1 VLRRYLRRS
10 VRFPGVRLRER
21 SRRLTVRMDT
31 TNICNLRCSMC
42 PMVLSD
48 RDPDRDWHHMDPA
61 LFTRIERDV
70 FPLAHTVGLSCGAEP
85 FCNPDFGEYL
95 ARLHR
100 ADVPVREVVTNGT
113 LLTDGNIGSLLRTPP
128 TTLFVSVDGARAET
142 HAAIRG
148 GAALDAILERLSALV
163 ELRGRSRFP
172 MLAFSTTLQRLNLD
186 ELPAIVKMAA
196 TAGAVSVG
204 VVPLVPYA
212 GLERA
217 GETVDMDSPEVMDT
231 VSRAR
236 EAADGRGIT
245 LVVTTG
251 TDANDGEGCGF
262 LDGWVYIDPDGK
274 VFPCP
279 HWNTSHPLG
288 NLTGESFEDIMNGE
302 SYRELREMHRS
313 GSLSGNCAVCPE
325 MNPGARGEPEKV

>member
-1 VLRRYLRRS
+1 
-10 VRFPGVRLRER
+10 VRFPGVRLRDR
-21 SRRLTVRMDT
+21 HRRLTVRMDT

-48 RDPDRDWHHMDPA
+48 RDPDRNWHHMDPV
-61 LFTRIERDV
+61 LFSRIEREV
-70 FPLAHTVGLSCGAEP
+70 FPLAGTVGLSCGAEP
-85 FCNPDFGEYL
+85 FCNPDFGDCL
-95 ARLHR
+95 ARLYR

-113 LLTDGNIGSLLRTPP
+113 LLTEGNIDSLLRTPP
-128 TTLFVSVDGARAET
+128 TTLFVSIDGARAET

-148 GAALDAILERLSALV
+148 GADLDTVLERLSALV
-163 ELRGRSRFP
+163 ERRGRSRFP
-172 MLAFSTTLQRLNLD
+172 MLAFSTTLQRLNLV
-186 ELPAIVKMAA
+186 ELPDIVETAA

-212 GLERA
+212 GLERS
-217 GETVDMDSPEVMDT
+217 GETVDMGSQEVGDI
-231 VSRAR
+231 VGRAS
-236 EAADGRGIT
+236 ETADRLGIT
-245 LVVTTG
+245 LVVSTG
-251 TDANDGEGCGF
+251 PDATDGEGCGF

-279 HWNTSHPLG
+279 HWNTSRPLG
-288 NLTGESFEDIMNGE
+288 DLTGESFESIMNGD

-313 GSLSGNCAVCPE
+313 GHLSGNCAVCPE